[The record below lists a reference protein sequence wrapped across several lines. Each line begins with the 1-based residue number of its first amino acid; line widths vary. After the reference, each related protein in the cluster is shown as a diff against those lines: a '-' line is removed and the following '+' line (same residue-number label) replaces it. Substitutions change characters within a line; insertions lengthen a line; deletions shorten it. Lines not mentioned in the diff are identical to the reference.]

1 MVPDRIGY
9 RLLVLFAFLTPFIS
23 PAYVVFA
30 VLLVVW
36 TWSCARQRRLPASLG
51 SPFVFLFGVLVLAT
65 VLSAVFSTDV
75 RLSSKHLWGLSLYLV
90 VPIAM
95 DLVDRPGRPR
105 TVFLAIAA
113 SGVGLALLGT
123 WQYFHGGDDLE
134 NRIRGTLSHYMTY
147 SGLMMISGCLLL
159 GVAFEDR
166 GRRRAVGLA
175 SVLPL
180 VAVLLTFTRGAYVGM
195 LAAVLVYAAV
205 RRPRVL
211 PVLGPLLVILFL
223 AAPPGIRDRF
233 RSITDVR
240 DPTNRDRIAMLHAG
254 LRMIRDRPVL
264 GLGPEMVQE
273 YYPIYRDPDA
283 PRWTV
288 PHLHNNALQIAAA
301 NGLLGAAAYIGILAV
316 FFARVV
322 VLLRRREEAGRAAL
336 WAGALLAGVAL
347 SVAGLF
353 EYNFGD
359 TEVEMAT
366 LLVFAM
372 PFSRAA
378 ARRGGEEGASL
389 APGSSASA
397 VGTAA
402 RPLENA
408 G

>member
-1 MVPDRIGY
+1 MVPDRICFP
-9 RLLVLFAFLTPFIS
+9 LLVLFALLTPFIS
-23 PAYVVFA
+23 PAYVVFS

-36 TWSCARQRRLPASLG
+36 TWSWTRRRALPPTLR
-51 SPFVFLFGVLVLAT
+51 SPLVFLFGVLALTT

-75 RLSSKHLWGLSLYLV
+75 RLSSRHLWGLSLFLL

-105 TVFLAIAA
+105 AVFLAIAA

-123 WQYFHGGDDLE
+123 WQYFHGADDLE

-159 GVAFEDR
+159 GMALEDR
-166 GRRRAVGLA
+166 GKWRAIGLA
-175 SVLPL
+175 SALPL
-180 VAVLLTFTRGAYVGM
+180 LAVLLTFTRGAYVGM
-195 LAAVLVYAAV
+195 LAALLAYAAV
-205 RRPRVL
+205 RRPGVL
-211 PVLGPLLVILFL
+211 LILVPVLVVLFL
-223 AAPPGIRDRF
+223 AAPPVIRDRM

-240 DPTNRDRIAMLHAG
+240 DPTNRDRIAMARAG

-273 YYPIYRDPDA
+273 YYPIYREPDA

-288 PHLHNNALQIAAA
+288 PHLHNNVLQIAAS
-301 NGLLGAAAYIGILAV
+301 NGLLAAVAYLSILAV

-322 VLLRRREEAGRAAL
+322 VLLRRREEPGRAAL
-336 WAGALLAGVAL
+336 WAGALLAGAAL

-359 TEVEMAT
+359 TEVEMTT
-366 LLVFAM
+366 LLVFAV
-372 PFSRAA
+372 PFSRVAA
-378 ARRGGEEGASL
+378 GRERAASVS
-389 APGSSASA
+389 ATAGPPGPA
-397 VGTAA
+397 GA